1 MAPDPRE
8 PPGTTADRDEI
19 ERFAAESGEWWNADG
34 VFAPLHRLNSLRL
47 QYIRS
52 ELLAH
57 FRRDDPL
64 AAERALRP
72 FEGLSLLDIG
82 CGGGLVAEPMARL
95 GFAVTAID
103 AAAEAIAVAR
113 AHAEESGLAIDYQA
127 ATAEL
132 LAAEGRRF
140 DAVLAL
146 EIVEHVA
153 DRDAFFA
160 ALGGLVA
167 PGGALIGATL
177 NRTLR
182 SFALAIVGAEYV
194 LNWLPRGTHD
204 WNRFLRP
211 SEFVLGL
218 RRNGLATRRL
228 SGMVY
233 DVLRGSWSLSDDLAV
248 NYLLTA
254 VRR

>member
-1 MAPDPRE
+1 MERKSGNLA
-8 PPGTTADRDEI
+8 GGTADRDEI
-19 ERFAAESGEWWNADG
+19 ERFAAQSAGWWDSSGS
-34 VFAPLHRLNSLRL
+34 FAPLYRLNPVRL
-47 QYIRS
+47 DYIRS

-57 FRRDDPL
+57 FGRDRD
-64 AAERALRP
+64 ALSP

-95 GFAVTAID
+95 GFKVTAID

-113 AHAEESGLAIDYQA
+113 AHAGESGLKIDYRV
-127 ATAEL
+127 ATAESI
-132 LAAEGRRF
+132 AAEAHGF

-153 DRDAFFA
+153 DPDAFLA
-160 ALGGLVA
+160 TLGALVR
-167 PGGALIGATL
+167 PGAVLIGATL

-194 LNWLPRGTHD
+194 LSWLPRGTHD
-204 WNRFLRP
+204 WQRFLRP

-218 RRNGLATRRL
+218 RRNGLATTRL
-228 SGMVY
+228 AGVSY
-233 DVLRGSWSLSDDLAV
+233 DVLSGGWSISGDLST

>member
-1 MAPDPRE
+1 ME
-8 PPGTTADRDEI
+8 PKPANPAGGTADRREI
-19 ERFAAESGEWWNADG
+19 ERFAAQSAGWWDPSGS
-34 VFAPLHRLNSLRL
+34 FAPLHRLNPVRL
-47 QYIRS
+47 DYIRS

-57 FRRDDPL
+57 FSRD
-64 AAERALRP
+64 AALRQERPLSP

-95 GFAVTAID
+95 GFKVTAID

-113 AHAEESGLAIDYQA
+113 GHAEESGLEIDYRV
-127 ATAEL
+127 ATAET
-132 LAAEGRRF
+132 LAADAQRF

-153 DRDAFFA
+153 DREAFFA
-160 ALGGLVA
+160 ALGALVR

-177 NRTLR
+177 NRTFR
-182 SFALAIVGAEYV
+182 SFALAIVGAEYL
-194 LNWLPRGTHD
+194 LNWLPRGTHN
-204 WNRFLRP
+204 WNRFPRP

-218 RRNGLATRRL
+218 RRNGLVTTRLAGL
-228 SGMVY
+228 SY
-233 DVLRGSWSLSDDLAV
+233 DVLSGGWSLSGDLST

>member
-1 MAPDPRE
+1 MRPRFE
-8 PPGTTADRDEI
+8 TQAGGTADRDEI
-19 ERFAAESGEWWNADG
+19 DRFAAQSAGWWDPTG
-34 VFAPLHRLNSLRL
+34 SFAPLHRLNPVRL
-47 QYIRS
+47 GYIRS

-57 FRRDDPL
+57 FRRD
-64 AAERALRP
+64 EHALNP
-72 FEGLSLLDIG
+72 FEGLKLLDIG

-95 GFAVTAID
+95 GFRVTAVD

-113 AHAEESGLAIDYQA
+113 AHAEDSGLDIDYRA
-127 ATAEL
+127 ATAES
-132 LAAEGRRF
+132 LAAEAHRF

-153 DRDAFFA
+153 DRDAFFT
-160 ALGGLVA
+160 ALGVLA
-167 PGGALIGATL
+167 RPGGIFIGATL

-204 WNRFLRP
+204 WQRFVRP

-218 RRNGLATRRL
+218 RRNGLATVRL
-228 SGMVY
+228 AGVGY
-233 DVLRGSWSLSDDLAV
+233 DVLSGRWSLSDDLST